1 MHELICATVGEDFRT
16 LEGIMEALGFVLE
29 PLESSSKRYWQH
41 PGRAS
46 SLKLKGETV
55 GTLYEINPTVEKAFD
70 MKTRVT
76 VAELDFDKLVE
87 KNAGQKVIYREIPK
101 FPSVQLD
108 ISIQIPRKN
117 LAETYTK
124 AIAKSD
130 HELIKD
136 IRVID
141 EYEGEKIEK
150 GTRSLTYSITYRSDK
165 ETLTEAQVNA
175 VHQKVL
181 EGLKMQGAII
191 RI

>member
-1 MHELICATVGEDFRT
+1 M
-16 LEGIMEALGFVLE
+16 
-29 PLESSSKRYWQH
+29 
-41 PGRAS
+41 
-46 SLKLKGETV
+46 
-55 GTLYEINPTVEKAFD
+55 
-70 MKTRVT
+70 
-76 VAELDFDKLVE
+76 AELDFEKLLE
-87 KNAGQKVIYREIPK
+87 KDAGKKVIYREIPK

-117 LAETYTK
+117 LAEAYTK
-124 AIAKSD
+124 AIAKTD

-165 ETLTEAQVNA
+165 ETLTEAQVTA
-175 VHQKVL
+175 VHEKVL
-181 EGLKMQGAII
+181 ANLKTQGATI